1 MALEIK
7 ENDPLSFMRNLWQTM
22 GFSLPGMVS
31 PTLDTDDLT
40 KQINDMRA
48 VEGWL
53 RMNLSMLQMT
63 IQNMEMQR
71 TTVSAVKTMSQ
82 FTANAIKSS
91 DNEHAAAAQ
100 AGAPLPPMLFPWQLM
115 HQVTEHMQQNAV
127 AVADAAKKS
136 AKRAVEVATA
146 ADDLVKKAEE
156 KEKNKEDLFQPTK
169 NNKKEK

>member
-1 MALEIK
+1 MALETK
-7 ENDPLSFMRNLWQTM
+7 ENDPLSFMRNLWSTM

-53 RMNLSMLQMT
+53 QMNLSMLQMT

-82 FTANAIKSS
+82 FTANAIKGS
-91 DNEHAAAAQ
+91 DDEHAAAAQ
-100 AGAPLPPMLFPWQLM
+100 SGAPLPPMLFPWQLM

-136 AKRAVEVATA
+136 AKRVVEAATA
-146 ADDLVKKAEE
+146 AEDVVKKAEE
-156 KEKNKEDLFQPTK
+156 KEKEEKPATK
-169 NNKKEK
+169 HHKKEK

>member
-1 MALEIK
+1 MATETPK
-7 ENDPLSFMRNLWQTM
+7 DPLTFVRNMWSSM

-31 PTLDTDDLT
+31 PTLNTDDLT

-53 RMNLSMLQMT
+53 QMNLSMLQMT

-82 FTANAIKSS
+82 FTAQAIKTS
-91 DNEHAAAAQ
+91 DDEHAAAAQ

-136 AKRAVEVATA
+136 AKRAVEAASA
-146 ADDLVKKAEE
+146 ADNLVKE
-156 KEKNKEDLFQPTK
+156 KKRSHSAKTEK
-169 NNKKEK
+169 

>member
-1 MALEIK
+1 MATETPK
-7 ENDPLSFMRNLWQTM
+7 DPLTFVRNMWNSM

-31 PTLDTDDLT
+31 PTLNTDDLT

-53 RMNLSMLQMT
+53 QMNLSMLQMT

-82 FTANAIKSS
+82 FTAQAIKTS
-91 DNEHAAAAQ
+91 DDEHAAAAQ

-136 AKRAVEVATA
+136 AKRAVEAASA
-146 ADDLVKKAEE
+146 ADNLVKE
-156 KEKNKEDLFQPTK
+156 KKRSHSAKTEK
-169 NNKKEK
+169 

>member
-1 MALEIK
+1 MATETPK
-7 ENDPLSFMRNLWQTM
+7 DPLTFVRNMWNSM

-31 PTLDTDDLT
+31 PTLNTDDLT

-53 RMNLSMLQMT
+53 QMNLSMLQMT

-82 FTANAIKSS
+82 FTAQAIKTS
-91 DNEHAAAAQ
+91 DDEHAAAAQ

-136 AKRAVEVATA
+136 AKRAVEAASA
-146 ADDLVKKAEE
+146 ADNLVKE
-156 KEKNKEDLFQPTK
+156 KTRSHSAKTEK
-169 NNKKEK
+169 

>member
-1 MALEIK
+1 MAAEK
-7 ENDPLSFMRNLWQTM
+7 TNTDPLAFVRNMWNSM

-53 RMNLSMLQMT
+53 QMNLSMLQMT

-82 FTANAIKSS
+82 FTAQAIKTS
-91 DNEHAAAAQ
+91 DDEHACAAQ
-100 AGAPLPPMLFPWQLM
+100 TGAPLPPMLFPWQLM
-115 HQVTEHMQQNAV
+115 HQVTEQMQQNAV

-136 AKRAVEVATA
+136 AERVAEAASA
-146 ADDLVKKAEE
+146 ADEVVNKAGAEKKRPKAE
-156 KEKNKEDLFQPTK
+156 K
-169 NNKKEK
+169 

>member
-1 MALEIK
+1 MATETK
-7 ENDPLSFMRNLWQTM
+7 ENDPLAFMRNLWSTM

-53 RMNLSMLQMT
+53 QMNLSMLQMT

-82 FTANAIKSS
+82 FTANAIKGS
-91 DNEHAAAAQ
+91 DAEHAAAAQ
-100 AGAPLPPMLFPWQLM
+100 TGAPLPPMLFPWQLM
-115 HQVTEHMQQNAV
+115 HQVTEHMQKNAV
-127 AVADAAKKS
+127 AVADAATKS
-136 AKRAVEVATA
+136 AKRVAEAATTA
-146 ADDLVKKAEE
+146 EDAVKKAEKTAE
-156 KEKNKEDLFQPTK
+156 KTEKH
-169 NNKKEK
+169 KKAVK